1 VDRRRSRSRTAIG
14 TKEAIMKGRI
24 HRVLGAAGVVLA
36 GVALLAG
43 GVQASDRPD
52 DRAGAIG
59 VGGVAAPAPTGAFE
73 RAVERHVAEML
84 YDPFA
89 GDAGPVRPD
98 DRGGV
103 RGPGMVATSMSA
115 NAAVGPAD
123 EFAWGDA
130 AFGAAVMFGLLV
142 ALGAFATLTVR
153 NRGRTLAR

>member
-1 VDRRRSRSRTAIG
+1 
-14 TKEAIMKGRI
+14 MKGRI
-24 HRVLGAAGVVLA
+24 HRVLGATGVVLA
-36 GVALLAG
+36 GVALAG

-59 VGGVAAPAPTGAFE
+59 VGGVAAPAPTGVFE
-73 RAVERHVAEML
+73 RAVERHVAETL

-98 DRGGV
+98 DRGGA
-103 RGPGMVATSMSA
+103 RGPGMVATSISA

-130 AFGAAVMFGLLV
+130 AFGAAVMSAVFL
-142 ALGAFATLTVR
+142 ALGAFTAVTIRHRRGAIVR
-153 NRGRTLAR
+153 